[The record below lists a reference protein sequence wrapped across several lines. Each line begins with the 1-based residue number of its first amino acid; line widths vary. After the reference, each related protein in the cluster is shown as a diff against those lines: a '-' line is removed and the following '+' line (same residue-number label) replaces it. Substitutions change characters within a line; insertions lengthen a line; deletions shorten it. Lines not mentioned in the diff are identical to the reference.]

1 MAVPLIKRIR
11 RFLLARKVGRLQF
24 GDLALPGSFDGLPN
38 AGPDSIVAS
47 YTTRFLAAHAA
58 LLRGR
63 ILVVGA
69 LPVALPGAQVT
80 RIEAAELERDGVP
93 GEGYD
98 GAVLVDA
105 LGQVDDPQEALRR
118 VVAACRPGAVLLATL
133 PGVVRAEPGFED
145 THQWRFT
152 QHLAKRMFEAVAPP
166 DSVRVTIHG
175 NVLAAVACAAGSPA
189 AALSRAQRD
198 RQDAPYPLVIGV
210 QASR

>member
-11 RFLLARKVGRLQF
+11 RLLFARKVGRLRF
-24 GDLALPGSFDGLPN
+24 GDLARPGSFDGVAA
-38 AGPDSIVAS
+38 AGPDGLVAH
-47 YTTRFLAAHAA
+47 YTAAFLAAHAA
-58 LLRGR
+58 LLKGR

-69 LPVALPGAQVT
+69 LPVPLPGAEVT
-80 RIEAAELERDGVP
+80 CIGVAELDRGGLP
-93 GEGYD
+93 AEGYD
-98 GAVLVDA
+98 GAVLVDV
-105 LGQVDDPQEALRR
+105 LGQVDDPQEGLRR

-166 DSVRVTIHG
+166 ASVRVTVHG

>member
-11 RFLLARKVGRLQF
+11 RYLFTRKVGRLRF
-24 GDLALPGSFDGLPN
+24 GDLAKPGSFDGVPG
-38 AGPDSIVAS
+38 ARPDSLVAT
-47 YTTRFLAAHAA
+47 YTAGFLAAHSA
-58 LLRGR
+58 LLKGR
-63 ILVVGA
+63 VLVLGA
-69 LPVALPGAQVT
+69 HPLPLPGAEVT
-80 RIEAAELERDGVP
+80 RFGAAELDRGDAL

-98 GAVLVDA
+98 GAVLVDV
-105 LGQVDDPQEALRR
+105 LGQVDDPQESLRR

-145 THQWRFT
+145 SHQWRFT
-152 QHLAKRMFEAVAPP
+152 QHLARRMFEAVTAAA
-166 DSVRVTIHG
+166 SVRVTVHG
-175 NVLAAVACAAGSPA
+175 NVLAAVACASGASA